1 MKIQT
6 MYRIIKSTTLCIE
19 TQGSFPG
26 GILVMLILISQ
37 MNVRAA
43 KVNAFIHK
51 IFLNMFH
58 LLTFI

>member
-19 TQGSFPG
+19 TQGSFP